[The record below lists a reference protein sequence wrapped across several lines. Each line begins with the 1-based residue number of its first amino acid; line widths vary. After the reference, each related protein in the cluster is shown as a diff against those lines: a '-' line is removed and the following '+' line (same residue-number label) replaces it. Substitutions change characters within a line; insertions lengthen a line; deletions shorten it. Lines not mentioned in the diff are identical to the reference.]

1 MKIFKSSKDLT
12 GIRPTAVALGN
23 FDGIHKGHQTLIRA
37 CIKEAAK
44 QDLVPSVF
52 TFSNHPNNVIAGEN
66 VVKNIITF
74 EEKAAILESMGV
86 SYLFSFA
93 FDQAMRTS
101 TPEEFCRHLLFDSL
115 QMKEA
120 FCGFNYHFGYKAQG
134 NPDIL
139 KAIGE
144 ELGYG
149 VEVLTPVEV
158 DGEIVSSTLIRKAVE
173 SGNLG
178 RYLRFTGRRYAIY
191 GHVIEGRRFGRT
203 LGFPT
208 INLALDLSMVLPPNG
223 VYLTSTTVE
232 NRRYDSIT
240 NIGQKP
246 TIGLFAKNAE
256 THIFEFNREIY
267 GLDVRVELISLLRP
281 ERNFDSVE
289 ELTEQI
295 EMDCRLAQALHHEN
309 RRKSYEIC

>member
-1 MKIFKSSKDLT
+1 
-12 GIRPTAVALGN
+12 
-23 FDGIHKGHQTLIRA
+23 
-37 CIKEAAK
+37 
-44 QDLVPSVF
+44 
-52 TFSNHPNNVIAGEN
+52 

-101 TPEEFCRHLLFDSL
+101 TPEEFCRHLLSDSL
-115 QMKEA
+115 KMKEG
-120 FCGFNYHFGYKAQG
+120 FCGFNYRFGYKAQG
-134 NPDIL
+134 DPTLL
-139 KAIGE
+139 KTIGE
-144 ELGYG
+144 EAGYG
-149 VEVLTPVEV
+149 VNVLPPVEI
-158 DGEIVSSTLIRKAVE
+158 DGEIVSSTLIRSAVDA
-173 SGNLG
+173 GDLG
-178 RYLRFTGRRYAIY
+178 RYLRFTGRRYALY

-240 NIGQKP
+240 NIGRKP
-246 TIGLFAKNAE
+246 SVGLFAKNAE
-256 THIFEFNREIY
+256 THIFDFNRDIY
-267 GLDVRVELISLLRP
+267 GLDVRVELISLLRE
-281 ERNFDSVE
+281 ERTFASIE

-295 EMDCRLAQALHHEN
+295 GKDCRMAEALHQEN
-309 RRKSYEIC
+309 RRKSYEIR